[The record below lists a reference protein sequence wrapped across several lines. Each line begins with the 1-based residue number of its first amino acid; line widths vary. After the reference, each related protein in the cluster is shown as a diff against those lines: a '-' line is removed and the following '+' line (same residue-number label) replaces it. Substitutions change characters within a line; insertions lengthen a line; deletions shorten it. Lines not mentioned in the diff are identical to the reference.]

1 MHPSNEDH
9 MRIAATL
16 VAAAPFIAAS
26 LVAAPLTAQSSGDAA
41 AYVALLSTPLGGLP
55 PIATNT
61 ILDEPHNGAAFALR
75 YGHISGDDFSSSFNN
90 FGATAVLPWGT
101 TSTFSLTGG
110 VSRTSFDD
118 GFGNSTSNN
127 TLMLSAGADTRLG
140 DWPLSA
146 ARDAAK
152 VHFGVNGELGFAKP
166 SGGTLWAGSVGLPI
180 SLVSSSRSRDEMRFV
195 PFVTPGFGF
204 GSVSADDNGGSDSG
218 TRFMIGAGISIY
230 NRSNSVAV
238 NGGLQYVPISGGHTQ
253 FGLGLV
259 LGGR

>member
-1 MHPSNEDH
+1 
-9 MRIAATL
+9 MRIAARIAAAVL
-16 VAAAPFIAAS
+16 VAVP
-26 LVAAPLTAQSSGDAA
+26 LVAAPVAAQSSGDDFA
-41 AYVALLSTPLGGLP
+41 AYLGLITTPLGGLP

-75 YGHISGDDFSSSFNN
+75 YGHVSGDDFVSTFND

-110 VSRTSFDD
+110 VVHSSFDD
-118 GFGNSTSNN
+118 GFGSTTSDN

-140 DWPLSA
+140 AMALSS
-146 ARDAAK
+146 ARDAARI
-152 VHFGVNGELGFAKP
+152 VVGVNGELGFSKP
-166 SGGTLWAGSVGLPI
+166 TGGTVWSGSVGLPV
-180 SLVSSSRSRDEMRFV
+180 SLVSASSSRDQLRFV
-195 PFVTPGFGF
+195 PFVTPAFGF
-204 GSVSADDNGGSDSG
+204 ANLSSDNGDPSTSG

-238 NGGLQYVPISGGHTQ
+238 NAGLQYIPITGGHTQ
-253 FGLGLV
+253 FGIGLV